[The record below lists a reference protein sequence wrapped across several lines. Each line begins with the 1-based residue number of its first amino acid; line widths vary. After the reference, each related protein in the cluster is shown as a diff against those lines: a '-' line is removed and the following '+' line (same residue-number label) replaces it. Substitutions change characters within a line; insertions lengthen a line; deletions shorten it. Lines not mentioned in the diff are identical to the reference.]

1 MKDTKNNQNVH
12 EHKEWQKDIE
22 RLRQE
27 NALLKYRLS
36 EMVDKDEENRFLQ
49 MAEYFQNELLLKDE
63 MLKKLIKDL
72 QEYSNVI
79 EGKSVLSQEIIN
91 THGKLRDNI
100 LEFEKNFKQFSKE
113 FNEKMLESS
122 KH

>member
-1 MKDTKNNQNVH
+1 MKDTKNNQSVH